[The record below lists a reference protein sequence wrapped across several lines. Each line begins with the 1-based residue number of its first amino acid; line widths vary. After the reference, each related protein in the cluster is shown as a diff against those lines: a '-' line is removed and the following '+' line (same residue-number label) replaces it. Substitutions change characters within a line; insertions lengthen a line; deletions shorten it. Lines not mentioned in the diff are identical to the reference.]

1 MPVLPNPRH
10 EAFAQA
16 IFAGLVQPNLY
27 STHGAAYAAVGYTS
41 NGVGKAGGTA
51 EANASRLLK
60 KAKIFDRVQ
69 ELQQEHYK
77 RVNKKIDLSKE
88 RVGRRLDLASQMAE
102 QEKNVQGIVASELGI
117 AKVFHRIDTP
127 EPNKTD
133 YNSAQSMSDIGRK
146 LLQSIGFNEP
156 DDLSV
161 QAAVEAN
168 DVFITAL
175 EQIRDR
181 AQGLMLEPQSQS
193 NTLP

>member
-1 MPVLPNPRH
+1 MPALANPRH
-10 EAFAQA
+10 EAFAQV

-88 RVGRRLDLASQMAE
+88 RVGRRLDLASTLAE
-102 QEKNVQGIVASELGI
+102 QDRNVQGIVASELGI
-117 AKVFHRIDTP
+117 AKVFRHIEDKQTDQIDFQTA
-127 EPNKTD
+127 NSMTD
-133 YNSAQSMSDIGRK
+133 VGRK
-146 LLQSIGFNEP
+146 LLQCVGFASP
-156 DDLSV
+156 DDASI
-161 QAAVEAN
+161 QAAIEAN
-168 DVFITAL
+168 DAFI
-175 EQIRDR
+175 DR
-181 AQGLMLEPQSQS
+181 LKAISEAAQGLMIDQG
-193 NTLP
+193 TD

>member
-1 MPVLPNPRH
+1 MPALANPRH

-88 RVGRRLDLASQMAE
+88 RVGRRLDLASTLAE
-102 QEKNVQGIVASELGI
+102 QDRNVQGIVASELGI
-117 AKVFHRIDTP
+117 AKVFRHIEDKQTDQIDFQTA
-127 EPNKTD
+127 
-133 YNSAQSMSDIGRK
+133 NSMTDIGRK
-146 LLQSIGFNEP
+146 LLQSVGFASP
-156 DDLSV
+156 DDASI
-161 QAAVEAN
+161 QAAIEAN
-168 DVFITAL
+168 DAFI
-175 EQIRDR
+175 DR
-181 AQGLMLEPQSQS
+181 LKAISEAAQGLMIDQG
-193 NTLP
+193 TD

>member
-1 MPVLPNPRH
+1 MPALANPRH

-88 RVGRRLDLASQMAE
+88 RVGRRLDLASTLAE
-102 QEKNVQGIVASELGI
+102 QDRNVQGIVASELGI
-117 AKVFHRIDTP
+117 AKVFRHIEDKQTDQIDFQTA
-127 EPNKTD
+127 NSMTD
-133 YNSAQSMSDIGRK
+133 VGRK
-146 LLQSIGFNEP
+146 LLQCVGFASP
-156 DDLSV
+156 DDASI
-161 QAAVEAN
+161 QAAIEAN
-168 DVFITAL
+168 DAFI
-175 EQIRDR
+175 DR
-181 AQGLMLEPQSQS
+181 LKAISEAAQGLMIDQG
-193 NTLP
+193 TD

>member
-1 MPVLPNPRH
+1 MPALANPRH

-16 IFAGLVQPNLY
+16 LFAGLVQPNLY

-88 RVGRRLDLASQMAE
+88 RVGRRLDLASTLAE
-102 QEKNVQGIVASELGI
+102 QDRYVQGIVASELGI
-117 AKVFHRIDTP
+117 AKVFHHIEDKQTDQIDFQTA
-127 EPNKTD
+127 NSMTD
-133 YNSAQSMSDIGRK
+133 VGRK
-146 LLQSIGFNEP
+146 LLQCVGFASP
-156 DDLSV
+156 DDASI
-161 QAAVEAN
+161 QAAIEAN
-168 DVFITAL
+168 DAFI
-175 EQIRDR
+175 DR
-181 AQGLMLEPQSQS
+181 LKAISEAAQGLMIDQG
-193 NTLP
+193 TD

>member
-1 MPVLPNPRH
+1 MPALANPRH

-16 IFAGLVQPNLY
+16 LFAGLVQPNLY

-88 RVGRRLDLASQMAE
+88 RVGRRLDLASTLAE
-102 QEKNVQGIVASELGI
+102 QDRNVQGIVASELGI
-117 AKVFHRIDTP
+117 AKVFHHIEDKQTDQIDFQTA
-127 EPNKTD
+127 NSMTD
-133 YNSAQSMSDIGRK
+133 VGRK
-146 LLQSIGFNEP
+146 LLQCVGFASP
-156 DDLSV
+156 DDASI
-161 QAAVEAN
+161 QAAIEAN
-168 DVFITAL
+168 DAFI
-175 EQIRDR
+175 DR
-181 AQGLMLEPQSQS
+181 LKAISEAAQGLMIDQG
-193 NTLP
+193 TD

>member
-1 MPVLPNPRH
+1 MPALANPRH

-16 IFAGLVQPNLY
+16 LFAGLVQPNLY

-88 RVGRRLDLASQMAE
+88 RVGRRLDLASTLAE
-102 QEKNVQGIVASELGI
+102 QDRNVQGIVASELGI
-117 AKVFHRIDTP
+117 AKVFRHIEDKQTDQIDFQTA
-127 EPNKTD
+127 
-133 YNSAQSMSDIGRK
+133 NSMTDIGRK
-146 LLQSIGFNEP
+146 LLQSVGFASP
-156 DDLSV
+156 DDASI
-161 QAAVEAN
+161 QAAIEAN
-168 DVFITAL
+168 DAFI
-175 EQIRDR
+175 DR
-181 AQGLMLEPQSQS
+181 LKAISEAAQGLMIDQG
-193 NTLP
+193 TD

>member
-16 IFAGLVQPNLY
+16 LFAGLVQPNLY

-88 RVGRRLDLASQMAE
+88 RVGRRLDLASTLAE
-102 QEKNVQGIVASELGI
+102 QDRNVQGIVASELGI
-117 AKVFHRIDTP
+117 AKVFHRIEEQDA
-127 EPNKTD
+127 PNKLDFATA
-133 YNSAQSMSDIGRK
+133 NSLHEIGER
-146 LLQSIGFNEP
+146 LLQSVGFASPDEP
-156 DDLSV
+156 SI
-161 QAAVEAN
+161 QAAIEAN
-168 DVFITAL
+168 DAFIAQL
-175 EQIRDR
+175 EQIRDS
-181 AQGLMLEPQSQS
+181 AQGL
-193 NTLP
+193 TLDQDD

>member
-88 RVGRRLDLASQMAE
+88 RVGRRLDLASTLAE
-102 QEKNVQGIVASELGI
+102 QDRNVQGIVASELGI
-117 AKVFHRIDTP
+117 AKVFHHIEEPDTNKIDFQSA
-127 EPNKTD
+127 
-133 YNSAQSMSDIGRK
+133 NSMKEIGER
-146 LLQSIGFNEP
+146 LLQSVGFASP
-156 DDLSV
+156 DDISI
-161 QAAVEAN
+161 QAAIEAN
-168 DVFITAL
+168 DAFIARL
-175 EQIRDR
+175 EAIRDA
-181 AQGLMLEPQSQS
+181 AQGLTIDQDD
-193 NTLP
+193 

>member
-1 MPVLPNPRH
+1 MPALANPRH

-16 IFAGLVQPNLY
+16 LFAGLVQPNLY

-88 RVGRRLDLASQMAE
+88 RVGRRLDLASTLAE
-102 QEKNVQGIVASELGI
+102 QDRNVQGIVASELGI
-117 AKVFHRIDTP
+117 AKVFRHIEDKQTDQIDFQTA
-127 EPNKTD
+127 NSMTD
-133 YNSAQSMSDIGRK
+133 VGRK
-146 LLQSIGFNEP
+146 LLQCVGFASP
-156 DDLSV
+156 DDASI
-161 QAAVEAN
+161 QAAIEAN
-168 DVFITAL
+168 DAFI
-175 EQIRDR
+175 DR
-181 AQGLMLEPQSQS
+181 LKAISEAAQGLMIDQG
-193 NTLP
+193 TD

>member
-1 MPVLPNPRH
+1 MPALANPRH

-16 IFAGLVQPNLY
+16 LFAGLVQPNLY

-88 RVGRRLDLASQMAE
+88 RVGRRLDLASTLAE
-102 QEKNVQGIVASELGI
+102 QDRYVQGIVASELGI
-117 AKVFHRIDTP
+117 AKVFRHIEDKQTDQIDFQTA
-127 EPNKTD
+127 NSMTD
-133 YNSAQSMSDIGRK
+133 VGRK
-146 LLQSIGFNEP
+146 LLQCVGFASP
-156 DDLSV
+156 DDASI
-161 QAAVEAN
+161 QAAIEAN
-168 DVFITAL
+168 DAFI
-175 EQIRDR
+175 DR
-181 AQGLMLEPQSQS
+181 LKAISEAAQGLMIDQG
-193 NTLP
+193 TD

>member
-1 MPVLPNPRH
+1 MPALANPRH

-16 IFAGLVQPNLY
+16 LFAGLVQPNLY

-88 RVGRRLDLASQMAE
+88 RVGRRLDLASTLAE
-102 QEKNVQGIVASELGI
+102 QDRNVQGIVASELGI
-117 AKVFHRIDTP
+117 AKVFQHID
-127 EPNKTD
+127 EPTD
-133 YNSAQSMSDIGRK
+133 KSQDFSSARSMTDLGRK
-146 LLQSIGFNEP
+146 LLRAVGFNEP
-156 DDLSV
+156 DD
-161 QAAVEAN
+161 
-168 DVFITAL
+168 
-175 EQIRDR
+175 
-181 AQGLMLEPQSQS
+181 
-193 NTLP
+193 

>member
-1 MPVLPNPRH
+1 MPALKNPRH

-16 IFAGLVQPNLY
+16 LFAGLVQPNLY

-88 RVGRRLDLASQMAE
+88 RVGRRLDLASTLAE
-102 QEKNVQGIVASELGI
+102 QDRNVQGIVASELGI
-117 AKVFHRIDTP
+117 AKVFHRFDTQ
-127 EPNKTD
+127 NDDQLDFK
-133 YNSAQSMSDIGRK
+133 SARSMQDIGRK
-146 LLQSIGFNEP
+146 LMQSVGVREP
-156 DDLSV
+156 SDDDI
-161 QAAVEAN
+161 QAAIEAN
-168 DVFITAL
+168 DAFIARL
-175 EQIRDR
+175 EAIRDA
-181 AQGLMLEPQSQS
+181 AQRL
-193 NTLP
+193 TLDQDD

>member
-1 MPVLPNPRH
+1 MPALANPRH

-88 RVGRRLDLASQMAE
+88 RVGRRLDLASTLAE
-102 QEKNVQGIVASELGI
+102 QDRYVQGIVASELGI
-117 AKVFHRIDTP
+117 AKVFHHIEDKQTDQIDFQTA
-127 EPNKTD
+127 
-133 YNSAQSMSDIGRK
+133 NSMTDIGRK
-146 LLQSIGFNEP
+146 LLQSVGFASP
-156 DDLSV
+156 DDASI
-161 QAAVEAN
+161 QAAIEAN
-168 DVFITAL
+168 DAFI
-175 EQIRDR
+175 DR
-181 AQGLMLEPQSQS
+181 LKAISEAAQGLMIDQG
-193 NTLP
+193 TD

>member
-16 IFAGLVQPNLY
+16 IFASLVQPNLY

-77 RVNKKIDLSKE
+77 RVNKKIDLSRE
-88 RVGRRLDLASQMAE
+88 RVGRRLDLASQIAE
-102 QEKNVQGIVASELGI
+102 QGRNAQGIVASELGI
-117 AKVFHRIDTP
+117 AKVFHRIE
-127 EPNKTD
+127 EPTTNQID
-133 YNSAQSMSDIGRK
+133 FQSANSMQDIGRK
-146 LLQSIGFNEP
+146 LLQSVGFNEP
-156 DDLSV
+156 DDVSI
-161 QAAVEAN
+161 QAAIEAN
-168 DVFITAL
+168 DVFIQRL
-175 EQIRDR
+175 EAIRDA
-181 AQGLMLEPQSQS
+181 AQGLTVEQE
-193 NTLP
+193 

>member
-77 RVNKKIDLSKE
+77 RVNKKIDLSS
-88 RVGRRLDLASQMAE
+88 VGRRLDLASQIAE
-102 QEKNVQGIVASELGI
+102 QERNAQGIVASELGI
-117 AKVFHRIDTP
+117 AKVFHHM
-127 EPNKTD
+127 TD
-133 YNSAQSMSDIGRK
+133 AEQPKLDFATANSMQDIGRR
-146 LLQSIGFNEP
+146 LLQSVGFASP
-156 DDLSV
+156 DDASI
-161 QAAVEAN
+161 QAAIDAN
-168 DVFITAL
+168 DAFIERL
-175 EQIRDR
+175 EAIRDS
-181 AQGLMLEPQSQS
+181 AQGLTIDQG
-193 NTLP
+193 TA

>member
-27 STHGAAYAAVGYTS
+27 STHGAAYAAVGYTA

-88 RVGRRLDLASQMAE
+88 RVGRRLDLASTLAE
-102 QEKNVQGIVASELGI
+102 QDRNVQGIVASELGI
-117 AKVFHRIDTP
+117 AKVFHHIEEPDTNKIDFQSA
-127 EPNKTD
+127 
-133 YNSAQSMSDIGRK
+133 NSMKEIGER
-146 LLQSIGFNEP
+146 LLQSVGFASP
-156 DDLSV
+156 DDVSI
-161 QAAVEAN
+161 QAAIEAN
-168 DVFITAL
+168 DAFIARL
-175 EQIRDR
+175 EAIRDA
-181 AQGLMLEPQSQS
+181 AQGLTIDQDD
-193 NTLP
+193 

>member
-1 MPVLPNPRH
+1 MPILPNPRH

-27 STHGAAYAAVGYTS
+27 STHGAAYAAVGYTA

-88 RVGRRLDLASQMAE
+88 RVGRRLDLASTLAE
-102 QEKNVQGIVASELGI
+102 QDRNVQGIVASELGI
-117 AKVFHRIDTP
+117 AKVFHRLDQPDNTQIDF
-127 EPNKTD
+127 K
-133 YNSAQSMSDIGRK
+133 SAQSMHEIGKR
-146 LLQSIGFNEP
+146 LLQSFGVREP
-156 DDLSV
+156 DDTLIAQAV
-161 QAAVEAN
+161 QAN
-168 DVFITAL
+168 DTFIDTLKRIA
-175 EQIRDR
+175 EQ
-181 AQGLMLEPQSQS
+181 AQGLTLEKDD
-193 NTLP
+193 

>member
-1 MPVLPNPRH
+1 MPALANPRH

-88 RVGRRLDLASQMAE
+88 RVGRRLDLASTLAE
-102 QEKNVQGIVASELGI
+102 QDRNVQGIVASELGI
-117 AKVFHRIDTP
+117 AKVFRHIEDKQTDQIDFQTA
-127 EPNKTD
+127 NSMTD
-133 YNSAQSMSDIGRK
+133 VGRK
-146 LLQSIGFNEP
+146 LLQCVGFASP
-156 DDLSV
+156 DDASI
-161 QAAVEAN
+161 QAAIEAN
-168 DVFITAL
+168 DAFIDRLKA
-175 EQIRDR
+175 IRDA
-181 AQGLMLEPQSQS
+181 AQGLTIDQDD
-193 NTLP
+193 

>member
-1 MPVLPNPRH
+1 MSVLPNPRH

-88 RVGRRLDLASQMAE
+88 RVGRRLDLASQIAE
-102 QEKNVQGIVASELGI
+102 QERNPQGIVASELGI
-117 AKVFHRIDTP
+117 AKVFHRIDDKDT
-127 EPNKTD
+127 NQIDFQTA
-133 YNSAQSMSDIGRK
+133 NSMQDIGKR
-146 LLQSIGFNEP
+146 LLQSVGLSEP
-156 DDLSV
+156 DSLSI
-161 QAAVEAN
+161 AAAIEAN
-168 DVFITAL
+168 DVFIARL
-175 EQIRDR
+175 EAIRDG
-181 AQGLMLEPQSQS
+181 AQGLTIDQDD
-193 NTLP
+193 